1 MSHETPEDLTIEVE
15 VGLDHALSLHIGR
28 DRAATLDPL
37 TPRSPIMALGIRRRG
52 RVPVVAEVLPTRNPN
67 LTPNRK
73 VLLKPL
79 RISGLLYQILL

>member
-1 MSHETPEDLTIEVE
+1 MSHETPEDLSIEVV
-15 VGLDHALSLHIGR
+15 VGLVHVLGLLIGR
-28 DRAATLDPL
+28 DRTDTLDPL
-37 TPRSPIMALGIRRRG
+37 TTRSPILALGIRRRG
-52 RVPVVAEVLPTRNPN
+52 KVPAVAEVLLTRNPN